1 MKNTMIALVGKNNAV
16 VMTEKSYK
24 KGQYKLF
31 TASSSMAAGL
41 MAMEYL
47 LNTASD
53 NTTIDK
59 DVLAIYIPD
68 TLKGF
73 AGKAYV
79 EYIRTG
85 KTASGRAFN
94 AEEKELV
101 LKVATL
107 LCNKGLNVR
116 ATESKYMTRDLAE
129 FRNTVLNLA
138 KDLKVNTPAPQ
149 QTQATSTQADPV
161 AAIGLQIAEAAAK
174 GDMAT
179 VTALTAALTALK
191 AAQAPAPQ
199 STTNESVV
207 PDYIKEEMDRALELS
222 EEIVNEECEPE
233 EELNVDEDIANLD
246 C

>member
-1 MKNTMIALVGKNNAV
+1 MIALVGKNNAIA
-16 VMTEKSYK
+16 MSEKSYK

-53 NTTIDK
+53 NATIDK
-59 DVLAIYIPD
+59 DVLAIYVPD

-85 KTASGRAFN
+85 KTASGRAFTT
-94 AEEKELV
+94 EEKELV

-107 LCNKGLNVR
+107 LCTKGLNVR
-116 ATESKYMTRDLAE
+116 ATESKYMTKDLAE
-129 FRNTVLNLA
+129 FKNTVLNIA
-138 KDLKVNTPAPQ
+138 KDLKVN
-149 QTQATSTQADPV
+149 
-161 AAIGLQIAEAAAK
+161 
-174 GDMAT
+174 
-179 VTALTAALTALK
+179 
-191 AAQAPAPQ
+191 APAPQ
-199 STTNESVV
+199 AAPVQQTNPNQKMIDKLQEKMAQALDDCDFDLYDKLEERLLKLTGTPTSTSTVVEENE
-207 PDYIKEEMDRALELS
+207 PTEEVE
-222 EEIVNEECEPE
+222 EEIVDEEIEDEEPQ
-233 EELNVDEDIANLD
+233 EELNVDEEIADLD